1 MLNIVC
7 FLFLITIIGVCMKR
21 FSLPIFSSSA
31 PSAITLA
38 IGVGLSAM
46 TLAVQAQEKVLRI
59 AMTAAD
65 IPRTLG
71 QPDQGFEGNRFTG
84 IPMYDALTQWD
95 LSKRDAPS
103 LLIPGLANSWAVSGS
118 DKTKWVFKLRSGV
131 KFHDGSAVNA
141 DAIVWNV
148 QKVLDKDAVHFDASQ
163 VGVTASRM
171 PTLRSARKID
181 ELTVELTT
189 SEPDAFLPLN
199 LTNLFMASP
208 AHWKKKFDAAAGAT
222 PADKSKAAWTAFAA
236 DASGSGPF
244 KMARFVPRERLEV
257 VANKTYWDPKRVP
270 KLDRV
275 VMLPMPEANARTAA
289 LLGGQVDW
297 IEAPA
302 PDAMAQI
309 TQRGFKIESNAQPH
323 VWPWQLSFAEGS
335 PWLDKRVRQAA
346 NLCVDREGI
355 KTLLGGMMAVPKG
368 TVPPGHPWWGNPKF
382 DIKYDVNA
390 AKAMMTQA
398 GHSAAKPLKVK
409 VQISAS
415 GSGQMQPLPMN
426 EFVQQSLKQCFF
438 DVEFDVIEWNT
449 LFTNWRKGAK
459 DPSAN
464 GASAINVSYA
474 AMDPFFAMVRFTSTG
489 AFPPVSNNW
498 GYFGNPEFDKLIA
511 DARTQFDGKKRD
523 EALSKL
529 HARIVE
535 EAPFVWIAHDVGPRA
550 VSTKVKGLV
559 QPRSWFIDLAPISI
573 D

>member
-7 FLFLITIIGVCMKR
+7 FLFLTTIIGVCMKR

-103 LLIPGLANSWAVSGS
+103 LLIPGLANSWAVSGN

-208 AHWKKKFDAAAGAT
+208 AHWNKKFDAAAGAT

-550 VSTKVKGLV
+550 ISTKVKGLV

>member
-1 MLNIVC
+1 MKFNATARRCGIVVKG
-7 FLFLITIIGVCMKR
+7 LT
-21 FSLPIFSSSA
+21 A
-31 PSAITLA
+31 LA
-38 IGVGLSAM
+38 ICFGAGVTGSA
-46 TLAVQAQEKVLRI
+46 QAQEKVLRI

-84 IPMYDALTQWD
+84 IPMYDALTHWD
-95 LSKRDAPS
+95 LSKADAPS
-103 LLIPGLANSWAVSGS
+103 ILIPGLALSWSVDAK
-118 DKTKWVFKLRSGV
+118 DKTRWVFKLRPNV
-131 KFHDGSAVNA
+131 KFHDGSAFNA
-141 DAIVWNV
+141 DAVVWNV
-148 QKVLDKDAVHFDASQ
+148 RKVLDKDATHFDASQ

-181 ELTVELTT
+181 DLTVELTT

-208 AHWKKKFDAAAGAT
+208 AHWQKKFDAAAGAT
-222 PADKSKAAWTAFAA
+222 PADKAKTAWTAFAA

-244 KMARFVPRERLEV
+244 KMTRFVARERLEV
-257 VANKTYWDPKRVP
+257 AANKAYWDPARVP
-270 KLDRV
+270 KIDRV
-275 VMLPMPEANARTAA
+275 VMIPMPEANARTAA
-289 LLGGQVDW
+289 LLSGQVDW
-297 IEAPA
+297 IEAPS

-309 TQRGFKIESNAQPH
+309 QSRGNKIYFNQQPH

-346 NLCVDREGI
+346 NLCVDRTGLL
-355 KTLLGGMMAVPKG
+355 KLLGGMMSVPKG

-382 DIKYDVNA
+382 DITYDPDA
-390 AKAMMTQA
+390 AKKLMSEA
-398 GHSAAKPLKVK
+398 GWSAAKPLKVK

-426 EFVQQSLKQCFF
+426 EFVQQSLKACYF
-438 DVEFDVIEWNT
+438 DVQFDVIEWNT

-464 GASAINVSYA
+464 GANATNVSFA
-474 AMDPFFAMVRFTSTG
+474 AMDPFFAMVRFTSTKT
-489 AFPPVSNNW
+489 FPPTSNNW
-498 GYFGNPEFDKLIA
+498 GYFGNAEFDKLIA
-511 DARTQFDGKKRD
+511 DARGSFDDKARD
-523 EALSKL
+523 AALAKL

-535 EAPFVWIAHDVGPRA
+535 EAPFIWIAHDVGPRA
-550 VSTKVKGLV
+550 MSAKVKGVV
-559 QPRSWFIDLAPISI
+559 QPRSWFIDIATMSM